1 LNRFAPHEC
10 EDAEQVTA
18 LARSIAWTVGAFQ
31 NWHFGKIKRTD
42 TVDTGC
48 IHAKLVRVRPSLVM
62 RVDSADRAE
71 IVFRGVGVELVAAEP
86 VVTLDEGYV
95 TNPSRY
101 SNSSAHPAIRTVAA
115 AGGIQTVCECD
126 LELHNTTMARRFHRL
141 NSNLA
146 SASGTR

>member
-1 LNRFAPHEC
+1 LSRFAPHEC
-10 EDAEQVTA
+10 EYAEQVTTLA
-18 LARSIAWTVGAFQ
+18 LPITWMVGAFQ
-31 NWHFGKIKRTD
+31 NWHFGKIKRVD

-62 RVDSADRAE
+62 RVNSADGTE

-86 VVTLDEGYV
+86 VFTLDEGYV

-115 AGGIQTVCECD
+115 ARGVQTVCECH
-126 LELHNTTMARRFHRL
+126 LELHNTAMARRFHRL